1 MDKHQDTL
9 IKLLL
14 QASSRYDLWRV
25 FSDFL
30 FASAAAISNAVDL
43 TQAKAREEQYKKV
56 MERYDKETRMLFPQ
70 MMAELTLALQDAAE
84 SGRFRDVLGDT
95 FHQLNLQ
102 NEWKGQFF
110 TPQSVADL
118 MGEIT
123 ISSNADIMDHVKHYG
138 YVSLYE
144 PACGAGATVFGFLNG
159 YYRLRPKGNHSREV
173 AVCAGDIDERCVWMC
188 YIQCALYGLP
198 AIIEQRNALTM
209 ELAGTWYTPLYIWH
223 GWAWKIKKARSIRI
237 ADAEALK
244 FFET

>member
-14 QASSRYDLWRV
+14 QASHRYDLWRV

-110 TPQSVADL
+110 TP
-118 MGEIT
+118 
-123 ISSNADIMDHVKHYG
+123 
-138 YVSLYE
+138 
-144 PACGAGATVFGFLNG
+144 
-159 YYRLRPKGNHSREV
+159 
-173 AVCAGDIDERCVWMC
+173 
-188 YIQCALYGLP
+188 
-198 AIIEQRNALTM
+198 
-209 ELAGTWYTPLYIWH
+209 LYIWH